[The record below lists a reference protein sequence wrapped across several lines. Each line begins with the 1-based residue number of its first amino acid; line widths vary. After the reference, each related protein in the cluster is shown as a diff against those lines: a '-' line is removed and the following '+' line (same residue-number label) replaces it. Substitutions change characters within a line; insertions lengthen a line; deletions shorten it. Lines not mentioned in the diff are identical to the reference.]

1 MVVILDEVVG
11 GLGKYLALVI
21 LDAAAVVAVAAVVVV
36 VVVVVVETSGEVVF
50 ENEAS
55 FAEYPSGHQ
64 VYCYIA
70 RMVINTEHNN
80 FQLLSQSEFSVQCLV
95 GC

>member
-1 MVVILDEVVG
+1 MVAILDEVVG
-11 GLGKYLALVI
+11 GLGQYLALVI
-21 LDAAAVVAVAAVVVV
+21 LDAAAVVAVAAVVV